1 MRSILRNT
9 KNNSLMKGGIILNLK
24 LKEKIVEMYCNSYE
38 VWAQMMAIEGKKI
51 PDKPFTIKAN
61 SNIDAKIAEIK
72 NDNEIEDTIDNIF
85 NSIEL
90 EDDEQ
95 VELTKLNTLKYKL
108 DDASIVL
115 NKIEEIKREISETEE
130 MISSHKASIKDNSE
144 LNNIRREA
152 KEVTISLH
160 KIFHDTKK

>member
-1 MRSILRNT
+1 MEEISVLNGYFIF
-9 KNNSLMKGGIILNLK
+9 IILSL
-24 LKEKIVEMYCNSYE
+24 IVIVMVNCLTCY
-38 VWAQMMAIEGKKI
+38 
-51 PDKPFTIKAN
+51 
-61 SNIDAKIAEIK
+61 NIFKIAESK

-95 VELTKLNTLKYKL
+95 VELTKLNTLKDKL

-130 MISSHKASIKDNSE
+130 MISSHKASIKDFNSE

>member
-1 MRSILRNT
+1 MEEISVLNGYFIF
-9 KNNSLMKGGIILNLK
+9 IILSL
-24 LKEKIVEMYCNSYE
+24 IVIVMVDCLTCY
-38 VWAQMMAIEGKKI
+38 
-51 PDKPFTIKAN
+51 
-61 SNIDAKIAEIK
+61 NIFKIAESK
-72 NDNEIEDTIDNIF
+72 NDNKIEDTIDNIF

-95 VELTKLNTLKYKL
+95 VELIKLNTLKDKL

-130 MISSHKASIKDNSE
+130 MISSHKASIKGFNSE

>member
-1 MRSILRNT
+1 MEEISVLNGYFIF
-9 KNNSLMKGGIILNLK
+9 IILSL
-24 LKEKIVEMYCNSYE
+24 IVIVMVDCLTCY
-38 VWAQMMAIEGKKI
+38 
-51 PDKPFTIKAN
+51 
-61 SNIDAKIAEIK
+61 NIFKIAESK
-72 NDNEIEDTIDNIF
+72 NDNKIEDTIDNIF

-95 VELTKLNTLKYKL
+95 VELTKLNTLKDKL

-115 NKIEEIKREISETEE
+115 NKIEEIKKEISETEE
-130 MISSHKASIKDNSE
+130 MISSHKASIKDFNSE

>member
-1 MRSILRNT
+1 MEEFSVLNGYFIF
-9 KNNSLMKGGIILNLK
+9 IILSL
-24 LKEKIVEMYCNSYE
+24 IVIVMVDCLTCY
-38 VWAQMMAIEGKKI
+38 
-51 PDKPFTIKAN
+51 
-61 SNIDAKIAEIK
+61 NIFKIAENK

-95 VELTKLNTLKYKL
+95 VELTKLNTLKDKL

-130 MISSHKASIKDNSE
+130 MISSHKASIKDFNSE

>member
-1 MRSILRNT
+1 MEEISVLNGYFIF
-9 KNNSLMKGGIILNLK
+9 IILSL
-24 LKEKIVEMYCNSYE
+24 IVIVMVDCLTCY
-38 VWAQMMAIEGKKI
+38 
-51 PDKPFTIKAN
+51 
-61 SNIDAKIAEIK
+61 NIFRIAESK
-72 NDNEIEDTIDNIF
+72 NDNKIEDTIDNIF

-95 VELTKLNTLKYKL
+95 VELTKLNTLKDKL

-130 MISSHKASIKDNSE
+130 MISSHKASIKDFNSE

>member
-1 MRSILRNT
+1 MEEISVLNGYFIF
-9 KNNSLMKGGIILNLK
+9 IILSL
-24 LKEKIVEMYCNSYE
+24 IVIVMVDCLTCY
-38 VWAQMMAIEGKKI
+38 
-51 PDKPFTIKAN
+51 
-61 SNIDAKIAEIK
+61 NIFRIAESK
-72 NDNEIEDTIDNIF
+72 NDNKIEDTIDNIF

-130 MISSHKASIKDNSE
+130 MISSHKASIKDFNSE

>member
-1 MRSILRNT
+1 MEEISILN
-9 KNNSLMKGGIILNLK
+9 GYFIFIILSL
-24 LKEKIVEMYCNSYE
+24 IVIVMVDCLTCY
-38 VWAQMMAIEGKKI
+38 
-51 PDKPFTIKAN
+51 
-61 SNIDAKIAEIK
+61 NIFKIAESK

-95 VELTKLNTLKYKL
+95 VELTKLNTLKDKL

-115 NKIEEIKREISETEE
+115 NKIEEIKREISETED
-130 MISSHKASIKDNSE
+130 MISNHKASIKDFNSE

>member
-1 MRSILRNT
+1 MEEFSVLNGYFIF
-9 KNNSLMKGGIILNLK
+9 IILSL
-24 LKEKIVEMYCNSYE
+24 IVIVMVDCLTCY
-38 VWAQMMAIEGKKI
+38 
-51 PDKPFTIKAN
+51 
-61 SNIDAKIAEIK
+61 NIFKIAESK

-95 VELTKLNTLKYKL
+95 VELTKLNTLKDKL
-108 DDASIVL
+108 YDVSIVL

-130 MISSHKASIKDNSE
+130 MISSHKASIKYFNSE

>member
-1 MRSILRNT
+1 MEEISVLNGYFT
-9 KNNSLMKGGIILNLK
+9 FIILSL
-24 LKEKIVEMYCNSYE
+24 IVIVMVDCLTCY
-38 VWAQMMAIEGKKI
+38 
-51 PDKPFTIKAN
+51 
-61 SNIDAKIAEIK
+61 NIFKIAEIK

-95 VELTKLNTLKYKL
+95 VELTKLNTLKDKL

-130 MISSHKASIKDNSE
+130 MISSHKASIKDFNSE

>member
-1 MRSILRNT
+1 MEEISVLNGYFIF
-9 KNNSLMKGGIILNLK
+9 IILSL
-24 LKEKIVEMYCNSYE
+24 IVIVMVDCLTCY
-38 VWAQMMAIEGKKI
+38 
-51 PDKPFTIKAN
+51 
-61 SNIDAKIAEIK
+61 NIFKIAENK

-95 VELTKLNTLKYKL
+95 VELTKLNTLKDKL

-130 MISSHKASIKDNSE
+130 MISSHKASIKDFNSE

>member
-1 MRSILRNT
+1 MEEISVLNGYFIF
-9 KNNSLMKGGIILNLK
+9 IILSL
-24 LKEKIVEMYCNSYE
+24 IVIVMVDCLTCY
-38 VWAQMMAIEGKKI
+38 
-51 PDKPFTIKAN
+51 
-61 SNIDAKIAEIK
+61 NIFKIAEIK

-95 VELTKLNTLKYKL
+95 VELTKLNTLKDKL

-115 NKIEEIKREISETEE
+115 NKIEEIKKEISETEG
-130 MISSHKASIKDNSE
+130 MISSHKASIKDFNSE

>member
-1 MRSILRNT
+1 MEEISVLNGYFIF
-9 KNNSLMKGGIILNLK
+9 IILSL
-24 LKEKIVEMYCNSYE
+24 IVIVMVDCLTCY
-38 VWAQMMAIEGKKI
+38 
-51 PDKPFTIKAN
+51 
-61 SNIDAKIAEIK
+61 NIFKIAESK
-72 NDNEIEDTIDNIF
+72 NDNKIEDTIDNIF

-95 VELTKLNTLKYKL
+95 VELTKLNTLKDKL

-130 MISSHKASIKDNSE
+130 MISSHKASIKDFNSE

-152 KEVTISLH
+152 KEITISLH

>member
-1 MRSILRNT
+1 MEEISVLNGYFIF
-9 KNNSLMKGGIILNLK
+9 IILSLIVIVMVDCLTCYNIFR
-24 LKEKIVEMYCNSYE
+24 IVES
-38 VWAQMMAIEGKKI
+38 
-51 PDKPFTIKAN
+51 
-61 SNIDAKIAEIK
+61 K
-72 NDNEIEDTIDNIF
+72 NDNKIEDTIDNIF

-95 VELTKLNTLKYKL
+95 VELTKLNTLKDKL

-130 MISSHKASIKDNSE
+130 MISTHKASIKDFNSE

-152 KEVTISLH
+152 KEITISLH

>member
-1 MRSILRNT
+1 MEEFSVLNGYFIFIIL
-9 KNNSLMKGGIILNLK
+9 SLMV
-24 LKEKIVEMYCNSYE
+24 IVMVDCLTCY
-38 VWAQMMAIEGKKI
+38 
-51 PDKPFTIKAN
+51 
-61 SNIDAKIAEIK
+61 NIFKIAESK

-95 VELTKLNTLKYKL
+95 VELTKLNTLKDKL

-130 MISSHKASIKDNSE
+130 MISSHKASIKNFNSE

>member
-1 MRSILRNT
+1 MEEISVLNGYFIF
-9 KNNSLMKGGIILNLK
+9 IILSLIVIVMVDCLTCYNIFR
-24 LKEKIVEMYCNSYE
+24 IVES
-38 VWAQMMAIEGKKI
+38 
-51 PDKPFTIKAN
+51 
-61 SNIDAKIAEIK
+61 K

-90 EDDEQ
+90 EEDEQ
-95 VELTKLNTLKYKL
+95 IELTKLNTLKDKL

-130 MISSHKASIKDNSE
+130 MISSHKASIKDFNSE

>member
-1 MRSILRNT
+1 MEEFSVLNGYFIF
-9 KNNSLMKGGIILNLK
+9 IILSL
-24 LKEKIVEMYCNSYE
+24 IVIVMVDCLTCY
-38 VWAQMMAIEGKKI
+38 
-51 PDKPFTIKAN
+51 
-61 SNIDAKIAEIK
+61 NIFKIAEIK

-130 MISSHKASIKDNSE
+130 MISSHKASIKDFNSE

>member
-1 MRSILRNT
+1 MEEISILN
-9 KNNSLMKGGIILNLK
+9 GYFIFIILSL
-24 LKEKIVEMYCNSYE
+24 IVIVMVDCLTCY
-38 VWAQMMAIEGKKI
+38 
-51 PDKPFTIKAN
+51 
-61 SNIDAKIAEIK
+61 NIFRIAESK
-72 NDNEIEDTIDNIF
+72 NDNKIEDTIDNIF

-90 EDDEQ
+90 EEDEQ
-95 VELTKLNTLKYKL
+95 VELTKLNTLKDKL

-130 MISSHKASIKDNSE
+130 MISSHKASIKDFNSE

>member
-1 MRSILRNT
+1 MEEISILN
-9 KNNSLMKGGIILNLK
+9 GYFIFIILSL
-24 LKEKIVEMYCNSYE
+24 IVIVMVDCLTCY
-38 VWAQMMAIEGKKI
+38 
-51 PDKPFTIKAN
+51 
-61 SNIDAKIAEIK
+61 NIFKIAEIK

-95 VELTKLNTLKYKL
+95 VELTKLNTLKDKL

-130 MISSHKASIKDNSE
+130 MISSHKASIKDFNSE

-152 KEVTISLH
+152 KEITISLH

>member
-1 MRSILRNT
+1 MEEISVLNGYFIF
-9 KNNSLMKGGIILNLK
+9 IILSL
-24 LKEKIVEMYCNSYE
+24 IVIVMVDCLTCY
-38 VWAQMMAIEGKKI
+38 
-51 PDKPFTIKAN
+51 
-61 SNIDAKIAEIK
+61 NIFKIAESK
-72 NDNEIEDTIDNIF
+72 NDNKIEDTIDNIF

-95 VELTKLNTLKYKL
+95 VELAKLNTLKDKL

-130 MISSHKASIKDNSE
+130 MISTHKASIKDFNSE

>member
-1 MRSILRNT
+1 MEEISILN
-9 KNNSLMKGGIILNLK
+9 GYFIFIILSL
-24 LKEKIVEMYCNSYE
+24 IVIVMVDCLTCY
-38 VWAQMMAIEGKKI
+38 
-51 PDKPFTIKAN
+51 
-61 SNIDAKIAEIK
+61 NIFKIAESK

-95 VELTKLNTLKYKL
+95 VELTKLNTLKDKL
-108 DDASIVL
+108 DDTSIVL

-130 MISSHKASIKDNSE
+130 MISSHKVSIKDFNSE

>member
-1 MRSILRNT
+1 MEEISILN
-9 KNNSLMKGGIILNLK
+9 GYFIFIILSL
-24 LKEKIVEMYCNSYE
+24 IVIVMVDCLTCY
-38 VWAQMMAIEGKKI
+38 
-51 PDKPFTIKAN
+51 
-61 SNIDAKIAEIK
+61 NIFKIAESK
-72 NDNEIEDTIDNIF
+72 NDNKIEDTIDNIF

-95 VELTKLNTLKYKL
+95 VELTKLNTLKDKL

-130 MISSHKASIKDNSE
+130 MISTHKASIKDFNSE

>member
-1 MRSILRNT
+1 MEEISILN
-9 KNNSLMKGGIILNLK
+9 GYFIFIILSL
-24 LKEKIVEMYCNSYE
+24 IVIVMVDCLTCY
-38 VWAQMMAIEGKKI
+38 
-51 PDKPFTIKAN
+51 
-61 SNIDAKIAEIK
+61 NIFKIAESK
-72 NDNEIEDTIDNIF
+72 NDNKIEDTIDNIF

-90 EDDEQ
+90 EEDEQ
-95 VELTKLNTLKYKL
+95 VELTKLNTLKDKL

-130 MISSHKASIKDNSE
+130 MISSHKASIKDFNSE

>member
-1 MRSILRNT
+1 MEEISVLNGYFIF
-9 KNNSLMKGGIILNLK
+9 IILSL
-24 LKEKIVEMYCNSYE
+24 IVIVMVDCLTCY
-38 VWAQMMAIEGKKI
+38 
-51 PDKPFTIKAN
+51 
-61 SNIDAKIAEIK
+61 NIFRIAESK
-72 NDNEIEDTIDNIF
+72 NDNKIEDTIDNIF

-95 VELTKLNTLKYKL
+95 VELTKLNTLKDKL
-108 DDASIVL
+108 DDASIAL

-130 MISSHKASIKDNSE
+130 MISSHKASIKDFNSE
-144 LNNIRREA
+144 LSNIRREA

>member
-1 MRSILRNT
+1 MEEISVLNGYFIF
-9 KNNSLMKGGIILNLK
+9 IILSL
-24 LKEKIVEMYCNSYE
+24 IVIVMVDCLTCY
-38 VWAQMMAIEGKKI
+38 
-51 PDKPFTIKAN
+51 
-61 SNIDAKIAEIK
+61 NIFKIAESK

-90 EDDEQ
+90 EDDEH
-95 VELTKLNTLKYKL
+95 VELTKLNTLKDKL

-130 MISSHKASIKDNSE
+130 MISSHKASIKDFNSE

>member
-1 MRSILRNT
+1 MEEFSVLNGYFIF
-9 KNNSLMKGGIILNLK
+9 IILSL
-24 LKEKIVEMYCNSYE
+24 IVIVMVDCLTCY
-38 VWAQMMAIEGKKI
+38 
-51 PDKPFTIKAN
+51 
-61 SNIDAKIAEIK
+61 NIFKIAESK
-72 NDNEIEDTIDNIF
+72 NDNKIEDTIDNIF

-130 MISSHKASIKDNSE
+130 MISSHKASIKDFNSE

>member
-1 MRSILRNT
+1 MEEFSVLNGYFIF
-9 KNNSLMKGGIILNLK
+9 IILSL
-24 LKEKIVEMYCNSYE
+24 IVIVMVDCLTCY
-38 VWAQMMAIEGKKI
+38 
-51 PDKPFTIKAN
+51 
-61 SNIDAKIAEIK
+61 NIFKIAESK

-95 VELTKLNTLKYKL
+95 VELTKLNTLKDKL
-108 DDASIVL
+108 YDVSIVL

-130 MISSHKASIKDNSE
+130 MISSHKASNKDFNSE

>member
-1 MRSILRNT
+1 MEEISVLNGYFIF
-9 KNNSLMKGGIILNLK
+9 IILSL
-24 LKEKIVEMYCNSYE
+24 IVIVMVDCLTCY
-38 VWAQMMAIEGKKI
+38 
-51 PDKPFTIKAN
+51 
-61 SNIDAKIAEIK
+61 NIFKIAESK
-72 NDNEIEDTIDNIF
+72 NDNKIEDTIDNIF

-95 VELTKLNTLKYKL
+95 VELTKLNTLKDKL

-130 MISSHKASIKDNSE
+130 MVSSHKASIKDFNSE

>member
-1 MRSILRNT
+1 MEEISVLNGYFIF
-9 KNNSLMKGGIILNLK
+9 IILSL
-24 LKEKIVEMYCNSYE
+24 IVIVMVNCLTCY
-38 VWAQMMAIEGKKI
+38 
-51 PDKPFTIKAN
+51 
-61 SNIDAKIAEIK
+61 NIFKIAESK

-95 VELTKLNTLKYKL
+95 VELTKLNTLKDKL

-130 MISSHKASIKDNSE
+130 MISSHKASIKDFNSE

-152 KEVTISLH
+152 KVVTIALH

>member
-1 MRSILRNT
+1 MEEFSVLNGYFIF
-9 KNNSLMKGGIILNLK
+9 IILSL
-24 LKEKIVEMYCNSYE
+24 IVIVMVDCLTCY
-38 VWAQMMAIEGKKI
+38 
-51 PDKPFTIKAN
+51 
-61 SNIDAKIAEIK
+61 NIFKIAESK
-72 NDNEIEDTIDNIF
+72 NDNEIEETIDNIF

-95 VELTKLNTLKYKL
+95 VELTKLNTLKDKL
-108 DDASIVL
+108 YDVSIVL

-130 MISSHKASIKDNSE
+130 MISSHKASIKDFNSE

>member
-1 MRSILRNT
+1 MEEI
-9 KNNSLMKGGIILNLK
+9 SLLNGYFIFIILSL
-24 LKEKIVEMYCNSYE
+24 IVIVMVDCLTCY
-38 VWAQMMAIEGKKI
+38 
-51 PDKPFTIKAN
+51 
-61 SNIDAKIAEIK
+61 NIFKIAESK
-72 NDNEIEDTIDNIF
+72 NDNKIEDTIDNIF

-95 VELTKLNTLKYKL
+95 VELTKLNTLKDKL

-130 MISSHKASIKDNSE
+130 MISSHKASIKDFNSE

>member
-1 MRSILRNT
+1 MEEISILN
-9 KNNSLMKGGIILNLK
+9 GYFIFIILSL
-24 LKEKIVEMYCNSYE
+24 IVIVMVNCLTCY
-38 VWAQMMAIEGKKI
+38 
-51 PDKPFTIKAN
+51 
-61 SNIDAKIAEIK
+61 NIFKIAESK

-95 VELTKLNTLKYKL
+95 VELTKLNTLKDKL

-130 MISSHKASIKDNSE
+130 MISSHKASIKDFNSE

>member
-1 MRSILRNT
+1 MEEISVLNGYFIF
-9 KNNSLMKGGIILNLK
+9 IILSL
-24 LKEKIVEMYCNSYE
+24 IVIVMVDCLTCY
-38 VWAQMMAIEGKKI
+38 
-51 PDKPFTIKAN
+51 
-61 SNIDAKIAEIK
+61 NIFKIAESK

-95 VELTKLNTLKYKL
+95 VELTKLNTLKDKL

-115 NKIEEIKREISETEE
+115 NKIEEIKKEISETEE
-130 MISSHKASIKDNSE
+130 MISSHKASIKDFNSE

>member
-1 MRSILRNT
+1 MEEISILN
-9 KNNSLMKGGIILNLK
+9 GYFIFIILSL
-24 LKEKIVEMYCNSYE
+24 IVIVMVDCLTCY
-38 VWAQMMAIEGKKI
+38 
-51 PDKPFTIKAN
+51 
-61 SNIDAKIAEIK
+61 NIFKIAESK
-72 NDNEIEDTIDNIF
+72 NDNKIEDTIDNIF

-95 VELTKLNTLKYKL
+95 VELIKLNTLKDKL

-130 MISSHKASIKDNSE
+130 MISSHKASIKDFNSE

>member
-1 MRSILRNT
+1 MEEISVLNGYFIF
-9 KNNSLMKGGIILNLK
+9 IILSL
-24 LKEKIVEMYCNSYE
+24 IVIVMVDCLTCY
-38 VWAQMMAIEGKKI
+38 
-51 PDKPFTIKAN
+51 
-61 SNIDAKIAEIK
+61 NIFKIAESK
-72 NDNEIEDTIDNIF
+72 NDNKIEDTIDNIF

-95 VELTKLNTLKYKL
+95 VELTKLNTLKDKL

-115 NKIEEIKREISETEE
+115 NKIEEIKRGISETEE
-130 MISSHKASIKDNSE
+130 MISSHKASIKDFNSE

-152 KEVTISLH
+152 KEITISLH

>member
-1 MRSILRNT
+1 MEEFSVLNGYFIF
-9 KNNSLMKGGIILNLK
+9 IILSL
-24 LKEKIVEMYCNSYE
+24 IVIVMVDCLTCY
-38 VWAQMMAIEGKKI
+38 
-51 PDKPFTIKAN
+51 
-61 SNIDAKIAEIK
+61 NIFKIAESK

-95 VELTKLNTLKYKL
+95 VELTKLNTLKDKL
-108 DDASIVL
+108 YDVSIVL

-130 MISSHKASIKDNSE
+130 MISSHKASIKNFNSE

>member
-1 MRSILRNT
+1 MEEFSVLNGYFIF
-9 KNNSLMKGGIILNLK
+9 IILSL
-24 LKEKIVEMYCNSYE
+24 IVIVMVDCLTCY
-38 VWAQMMAIEGKKI
+38 
-51 PDKPFTIKAN
+51 
-61 SNIDAKIAEIK
+61 NIFKIAESK
-72 NDNEIEDTIDNIF
+72 NDNKIEDTIDNIF

-90 EDDEQ
+90 EEDEQ
-95 VELTKLNTLKYKL
+95 VELTKLNTLKDKL

-130 MISSHKASIKDNSE
+130 MISSHKASIKDFNSE
-144 LNNIRREA
+144 LNIIRREA

>member
-1 MRSILRNT
+1 MEEISILN
-9 KNNSLMKGGIILNLK
+9 GYFIFIILSL
-24 LKEKIVEMYCNSYE
+24 IVIVMVDCLTCY
-38 VWAQMMAIEGKKI
+38 
-51 PDKPFTIKAN
+51 
-61 SNIDAKIAEIK
+61 NIFKIAESK
-72 NDNEIEDTIDNIF
+72 NDNKIEDTIDNIF

-95 VELTKLNTLKYKL
+95 VELTKLNTLKDKL

-115 NKIEEIKREISETEE
+115 NKIEEIKREISENEE
-130 MISSHKASIKDNSE
+130 MISSHKASIKDFNSE

>member
-1 MRSILRNT
+1 MEEISVLNGYFIF
-9 KNNSLMKGGIILNLK
+9 IILSL
-24 LKEKIVEMYCNSYE
+24 IVIVMVDCLTCY
-38 VWAQMMAIEGKKI
+38 
-51 PDKPFTIKAN
+51 
-61 SNIDAKIAEIK
+61 NIFKIAESK

-95 VELTKLNTLKYKL
+95 VELTKLNTLKDKL

-130 MISSHKASIKDNSE
+130 MISSHKASIKDFNSE

-152 KEVTISLH
+152 KEITISLH

>member
-1 MRSILRNT
+1 MEEFSVLNGYFIF
-9 KNNSLMKGGIILNLK
+9 IILSL
-24 LKEKIVEMYCNSYE
+24 IVIVMVDCLTCY
-38 VWAQMMAIEGKKI
+38 
-51 PDKPFTIKAN
+51 
-61 SNIDAKIAEIK
+61 NIFKIAESK

-95 VELTKLNTLKYKL
+95 VELTKLNTLKDKL

-130 MISSHKASIKDNSE
+130 MISSHKASIKDFNSE